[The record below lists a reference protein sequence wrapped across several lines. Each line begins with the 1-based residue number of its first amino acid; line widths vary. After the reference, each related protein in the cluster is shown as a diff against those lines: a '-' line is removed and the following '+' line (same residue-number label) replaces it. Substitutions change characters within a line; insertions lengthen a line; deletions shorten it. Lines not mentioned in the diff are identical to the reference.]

1 MCVIVTAEA
10 GSIPTISQLVAMSA
24 VNADGA
30 GIAWFDGTE
39 LHRFRNRFNGRTFDL
54 IVDHYDYFRSVPFLL
69 HFRRATNGG
78 KRECNTHPFRYEKDG
93 ERGYIAHNGVALDY
107 VHGRYASDS
116 RNIISAWQD
125 GEADLS
131 DGTQG
136 KFASISDSGVIRWQS
151 EHEDVAGAAGSIM
164 VSNHRWA
171 DASDLILRKAA

>member
-107 VHGRYASDS
+107 THGRYASDS

-151 EHEDVAGAAGSIM
+151 EHEDVAGGVGSIM